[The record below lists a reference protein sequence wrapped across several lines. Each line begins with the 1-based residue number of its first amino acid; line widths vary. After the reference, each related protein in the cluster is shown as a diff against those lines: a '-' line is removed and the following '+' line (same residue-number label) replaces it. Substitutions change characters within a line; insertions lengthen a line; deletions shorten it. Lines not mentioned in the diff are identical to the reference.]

1 MKFLK
6 AFIREFAIPIAI
18 ALVVIAFAVQAF
30 KIPSGSMEDTLFEG
44 DFLLGLKFV
53 YGVPIPFS
61 NNKVPVSE
69 PDTGEIVI
77 FRYPGEPEY
86 PDYDKKRY
94 THLANALMFG
104 NFFWDNQAPSGSP
117 KLIHYADGPKDY
129 IKRCVA
135 KSGQKIAVIEG
146 KLFLDGVEKKVGGLG
161 KYTDRYRGN
170 SPRDYLKEI
179 KVPEPGETIS
189 FDTLSTHD
197 LWWIRSLMLQEMP
210 DSLVEFNIS
219 LTQNGLELQDYVFED
234 FRVPI
239 ENHKSL
245 LINEIFRQSHDIPQ
259 GLKMGDTVSGKMSLK
274 FLRKSAPSTGFLKQ
288 DIYNAPQKSLFGSRL
303 VGGYYTIDGSQLE
316 DLLEDFKINVEFENS
331 RLAANFDSLSLAANS
346 DSLSLAANSDSL
358 SLAANSDSLSEPAKL
373 ELKWQILVNG
383 KPVSEYT
390 IKDKVYFMMGDNR
403 DNSAD
408 SRYWGFVSTRNIKA
422 KAFIIYFSLEK
433 ESKVELLKPWTWIY
447 LPADIRWGR
456 IARIIHL
463 I

>member
-18 ALVVIAFAVQAF
+18 ALVVIAFAIQAF

-61 NNKVPVSE
+61 NGKIPVSE

-86 PDYDKKRY
+86 PDYDNKRY

-104 NFFWDNQAPSGSP
+104 NFFWDSQAPSGSP

-135 KSGQKIAVIEG
+135 KSGQRIAVKEG

-161 KYTDRYRGN
+161 KYTEKSRGS
-170 SPRDYLKEI
+170 SPRDNLKEI
-179 KVPEPGETIS
+179 RLPEPDETIS
-189 FDTLSTHD
+189 FDTLSTRD
-197 LWWIRSLMLQEMP
+197 LWWIRSLMVQEMP
-210 DSLVEFNIS
+210 DSLVEFGIS
-219 LTQNGLELQDYVFED
+219 LTQNGLEQQDYVFED
-234 FRVPI
+234 FQVPI
-239 ENHKSL
+239 ENHKYL
-245 LINEIFRQSHDIPQ
+245 LINEIFRQNHVTPQ
-259 GLKMGDTVSGKMSLK
+259 GLKIGDTINGKMNLNFFRK
-274 FLRKSAPSTGFLKQ
+274 FARTGFLMRH
-288 DIYNAPQKSLFGSRL
+288 NPNVLQKSLFGSRL
-303 VGGYYTIDGSQLE
+303 VGYDAFDGSQLE
-316 DLLEDFKINVEFENS
+316 DLEANVEFENS
-331 RLAANFDSLSLAANS
+331 RLAANADSL
-346 DSLSLAANSDSL
+346 D
-358 SLAANSDSLSEPAKL
+358 EPAKL

-383 KPVSEYT
+383 KPVSEYK

-422 KAFIIYFSLEK
+422 KAFIVYFSLEK
-433 ESKVELLKPWTWIY
+433 ESDVELLKPWTWIY